1 MKYLIGFLSQIF
13 AWFIQFAQW
22 CFEWVWSEILGALVT
37 VLSIIPVPQWLSD
50 APNVLANV
58 PSGVVY
64 VLTILQFQAGM
75 TIMIG
80 AWLLRFLIKRLP
92 IIG

>member
-1 MKYLIGFLSQIF
+1 MKFLIGFLSQLFNWLISLV
-13 AWFIQFAQW
+13 QW
-22 CFEWVWSEILGALVT
+22 AFEWVWQEILGALVT
-37 VLSIIPVPQWLSD
+37 VLSAIPVPGWLSD
-50 APNVLANV
+50 APNVLANI
-58 PSGVVY
+58 PSGVVFI
-64 VLTILQFQAGM
+64 LGILQFQAGV